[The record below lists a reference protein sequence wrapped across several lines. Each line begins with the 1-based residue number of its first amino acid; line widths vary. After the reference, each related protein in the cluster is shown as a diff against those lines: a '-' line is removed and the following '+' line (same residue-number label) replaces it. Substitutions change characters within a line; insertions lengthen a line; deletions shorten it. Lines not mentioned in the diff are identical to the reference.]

1 MSRNNQ
7 PLRRTKNEGEVDGG
21 AVGERFVQLTARG
34 VILQPV
40 KGLVRLGF
48 RMNDVYGM
56 RGLLLGLFRSINIGL
71 KLKFLHVAK

>member
-40 KGLVRLGF
+40 NGLVRLGVHL
-48 RMNDVYGM
+48 NDVYVM
-56 RGLLLGLFRSINIGL
+56 RGLLRGLFRGINIGL